1 MAGQPLLTHSQR
13 HIAGSII
20 YCGKEFIE
28 VLPQSTLR
36 DPKKPISHQVRQIY
50 GGCSEEVRRC
60 GSGSRLLAE
69 ILDSLNIF
77 SAVRLVQR
85 RA

>member
-1 MAGQPLLTHSQR
+1 MAGQPPLTRSQR

-28 VLPQSTLR
+28 VLPRSTPR

-50 GGCSEEVRRC
+50 GGCSGEVRQY
-60 GSGSRLLAE
+60 GLGSRLLSE
-69 ILDSLNIF
+69 SLDSLNIF
-77 SAVRLVQR
+77 NAV
-85 RA
+85 

>member
-1 MAGQPLLTHSQR
+1 MAGQPLLTRSQR

-20 YCGKEFIE
+20 YCGTEFIE

-50 GGCSEEVRRC
+50 GGCRWR
-60 GSGSRLLAE
+60 GSH
-69 ILDSLNIF
+69 
-77 SAVRLVQR
+77 SAVQE
-85 RA
+85 AAPCGKPGCSPNGCGAA

>member
-1 MAGQPLLTHSQR
+1 MAGQPPLTHSQR

-28 VLPQSTLR
+28 LLPQSTPR

-50 GGCSEEVRRC
+50 GGSPREVRQY
-60 GSGSRLLAE
+60 GLGSRFLSE
-69 ILDSLNIF
+69 SLDSLNIF
-77 SAVRLVQR
+77 SAV
-85 RA
+85 